1 VICQSRK
8 RAAVD
13 FDMHIKYAE
22 WQLDED
28 SPKYIVVGIESVEH
42 VHGLVNGRLVQVR
55 AGKTRA

>member
-1 VICQSRK
+1 
-8 RAAVD
+8 
-13 FDMHIKYAE
+13 MHIKYAE